1 MLRRTET
8 LQHQVERHNS
18 GLAERVAD
26 SFANV
31 AVIQSFT
38 RIGSEARGLRAVIDA
53 VLAAQ
58 MPVLSWWALA
68 AVATRA
74 ASTLT
79 LVSIFVLGLT
89 LHFDGLAT
97 VGEVIAFM
105 SLAAGMIARLDQ
117 LVAFSNALF
126 LQTPKLRDFFDV
138 LDTVPV
144 VGDRAEARDPG
155 RLAGAV
161 VFEDVG
167 YSYDGRRS
175 AVSDVSVAIAAG
187 ETVALVGATG
197 SGKSTTLS
205 LLHRVFDPTRGRI
218 TIDGHDLRDLTLA
231 GLRRNIG
238 VVFQEPMLFARSIEE
253 NLRVGAPDATPA
265 DIAAALAGAHVTEV
279 VERQAEGLRTV
290 LGERGRSLSGG
301 ERQRLAIARV
311 LLKNPPILLLDEATS
326 ALDAVTERQ
335 VQDAIDAAARG
346 RTTFIIAHRLS
357 TVRRADRIL
366 VFDGGRIVEEGSFDD
381 LLARGGRFAALARAQ
396 GFAPASTQR
405 WCGASDFV
413 ARPWSAIPARSRAI
427 EKRYN
432 SKPLVFAALA

>member
-1 MLRRTET
+1 MRSCSRT
-8 LQHQVERHNS
+8 S
-18 GLAERVAD
+18 
-26 SFANV
+26 
-31 AVIQSFT
+31 
-38 RIGSEARGLRAVIDA
+38 
-53 VLAAQ
+53 
-58 MPVLSWWALA
+58 
-68 AVATRA
+68 
-74 ASTLT
+74 
-79 LVSIFVLGLT
+79 
-89 LHFDGLAT
+89 
-97 VGEVIAFM
+97 
-105 SLAAGMIARLDQ
+105 
-117 LVAFSNALF
+117 
-126 LQTPKLRDFFDV
+126 
-138 LDTVPV
+138 
-144 VGDRAEARDPG
+144 
-155 RLAGAV
+155 
-161 VFEDVG
+161 G

-175 AVSDVSVAIAAG
+175 AVADVTVAVAAG

-218 TIDGHDLRDLTLA
+218 TIDGLDLRDLTLV

-326 ALDAVTERQ
+326 ALDAVTEQQ
-335 VQDAIDAAARG
+335 VQEAIDAAARG

-366 VFDGGRIVEEGSFDD
+366 VFDGGRIVEEGNFDT
-381 LLARGGRFAALARAQ
+381 LIERGGRFTALARAQ
-396 GFAPASTQR
+396 GFAPA
-405 WCGASDFV
+405 GAEV
-413 ARPWSAIPARSRAI
+413 APAAI
-427 EKRYN
+427 
-432 SKPLVFAALA
+432 